1 MINENLKLSGQLNIV
16 LKDKDGNVK
25 DTREVKNLV
34 VQKGLEF
41 IANRM
46 VLDSGDTG
54 GKGVMSHMAL
64 GSGGAT
70 AAGASQTDLTTLLG
84 SREALD
90 SAAQVT
96 GSLHK
101 VEYTASF
108 EAGDATG
115 AVTEAGIFNAAAS
128 GDMLCRTTFSV
139 VNKAADDTMSVTW
152 TITLA
157 AS

>member
-16 LKDKDGNVK
+16 LKDKAGNIK
-25 DTREVKNLV
+25 DQRDVKNLV
-34 VQKGLEF
+34 VNTGLAY
-41 IANRM
+41 IASRM
-46 VLDSGDTG
+46 TG
-54 GKGVMSHMAL
+54 TSKAVMSHMAL
-64 GSGGAT
+64 GSGTT
-70 AAGASQTDLTTLLG
+70 AASSGQTDLVSVLG

-90 SAAQVT
+90 ST
-96 GSLHK
+96 SISGSNNEK
-101 VEYTASF
+101 VVYVSSF

-115 AVTEAGIFNAAAS
+115 AVTEAGLFNASSS
-128 GDMLCRTTFSV
+128 GDMLCRTVFSV